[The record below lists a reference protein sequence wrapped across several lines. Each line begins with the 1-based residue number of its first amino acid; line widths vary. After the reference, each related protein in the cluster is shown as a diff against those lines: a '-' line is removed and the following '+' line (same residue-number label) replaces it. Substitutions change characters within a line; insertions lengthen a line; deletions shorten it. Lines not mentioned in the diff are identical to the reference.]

1 MGSSNGLTRRS
12 GSQRRSQRIVER
24 VPVLVCGFLGYKL
37 PFEEETETLVINAHG
52 ALVLLA
58 TRVIADQELVLKH
71 QQTHEDQRC
80 IVAYL
85 GPEQGGKIQVGLKFT
100 HPNPNFRLIAS
111 PPEDWNSSLPHA
123 GTSDSK

>member
-1 MGSSNGLTRRS
+1 MDSTNRLTCPS
-12 GSQRRSQRIVER
+12 ASQRHSQRIVER
-24 VPVLVCGFLGYKL
+24 VPVLVCGFLSYKL

-71 QQTHEDQRC
+71 RQTHEHQEC

-85 GPEQGGKIQVGLKFT
+85 GPEQSGKRQIGLKFT
-100 HPNPNFRLIAS
+100 APNPSFWRNAS
-111 PPEDWNSSLPHA
+111 APEDWNPSLPRA
-123 GTSDSK
+123 LIRDSS